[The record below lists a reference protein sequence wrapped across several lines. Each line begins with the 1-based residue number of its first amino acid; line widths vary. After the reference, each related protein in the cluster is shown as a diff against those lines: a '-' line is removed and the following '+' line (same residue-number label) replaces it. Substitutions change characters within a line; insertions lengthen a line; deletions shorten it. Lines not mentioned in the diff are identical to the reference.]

1 MVIRSLRTLSLQG
14 EVVGGTGHDDPV
26 TRSEYEMTTSV
37 GHRVTL
43 DDVARA
49 AGVSRATA
57 ARALGGYGASSPA
70 ARERVNA
77 AAARLGYTPDA
88 AARALV
94 SGVGFQL
101 VVAVVGTTPSAL
113 ADPYVARV
121 VASAAAV
128 CAQHGIGVSL
138 QWLPRHDP
146 AQLVRF
152 ADDRGVRG
160 VLVVNTT
167 EQVLQVVPTALAGRI
182 ASIGVGSPTV
192 PSFDVDNAKATTV
205 LVHRLY
211 ASGRRRIALVSGSSW
226 LPGAGRS
233 AHAYR
238 EAMLAAGLPVRVV
251 PGDFRAASGQA
262 ATASTL
268 RRWPDTDAVLATSD
282 AMALGAI
289 NALRRHGR
297 EVPDDVAV
305 AGFDDIP
312 FAALANPTLT
322 TASHPVDTIATAA
335 ATAVLDGRGVP
346 PVTSYASQLILRES
360 A

>member
-1 MVIRSLRTLSLQG
+1 
-14 EVVGGTGHDDPV
+14 
-26 TRSEYEMTTSV
+26 MTTSV
-37 GHRVTL
+37 GRRVTL

-70 ARERVNA
+70 ARERVKA

-94 SGVGFQL
+94 SGVGFRL
-101 VVAVVGTTPSAL
+101 VVAVVGTTPCAL

-121 VASAAAV
+121 VAAAAAV
-128 CAQHGIGVSL
+128 CAQHGVGVSL

-146 AQLVRF
+146 EQLVRL
-152 ADDRGVRG
+152 ASDRGVRG
-160 VLVVNTT
+160 VLIVNTT
-167 EQVLQVVPTALAGRI
+167 EPVLRAVPAALAGRI
-182 ASIGVGSPTV
+182 ASIGIGSPTV
-192 PSFDVDNAKATTV
+192 PSFDVDNAAATTV
-205 LVHRLY
+205 LVHRMV

-226 LPGAGRS
+226 LPGTGRS
-233 AHAYR
+233 VHAYR
-238 EAMLAAGLPVRVV
+238 DAMLEAGLPVRVV
-251 PGDFRAASGQA
+251 PGDFSAASGEA
-262 ATASTL
+262 ATGSAL
-268 RRWPDTDAVLATSD
+268 GRWPDTDAVLATSD

-297 EVPDDVAV
+297 EVPGDVAV

-322 TASHPVDTIATAA
+322 TASHPVDTIASAA
-335 ATAVLDGRGVP
+335 ATAVLDGHGGP
-346 PVTSYASQLILRES
+346 PVTTYASQPILRES